1 MYIYKGSSWSLD
13 VPFVCID
20 VTPIQANG
28 YFESLAGSPSGQR
41 WGPHDHLADS
51 KFAKIYRKPTNKV
64 YFASLAGSPT
74 GQRCGQHDHLA
85 GHLADPKSTKKQI
98 HVEIDAG
105 KFRGATYYI
114 NHACKDSNLEVVQF
128 CDASRQLQLDSSGKI
143 IPFRRNLFVTRKK
156 INEGEELTFV
166 YEKKGGRGST
176 NTFLDGKDCYCTHCC
191 NKRGFD

>member
-1 MYIYKGSSWSLD
+1 MSMFFIFFTRIWRSVSLCLFGWSK
-13 VPFVCID
+13 INKE
-20 VTPIQANG
+20 T
-28 YFESLAGSPSGQR
+28 
-41 WGPHDHLADS
+41 DS
-51 KFAKIYRKPTNKV
+51 CWNRCWKI
-64 YFASLAGSPT
+64 S
-74 GQRCGQHDHLA
+74 
-85 GHLADPKSTKKQI
+85 
-98 HVEIDAG
+98 
-105 KFRGATYYI
+105 RGTYYI

-191 NKRGFD
+191 NKRGFDWYVYMKKCSKFRCMLF